1 MQHQLRKYLQQ
12 TPPGVCLPWSTF
24 QQVDKMSLCIGGL
37 WKVGFDQFFSQYDW
51 SFSFIWNCQ
60 GCRVQSPWNCWM
72 PLKKEVIDITCNQ
85 HCPNKSEQVLKLQLA
100 FARQACFGNGVSW
113 VAGTICI
120 SMHLNVFTLV
130 ASIISLLPILTV
142 VLFGLWS
149 LV

>member
-1 MQHQLRKYLQQ
+1 
-12 TPPGVCLPWSTF
+12 
-24 QQVDKMSLCIGGL
+24 
-37 WKVGFDQFFSQYDW
+37 
-51 SFSFIWNCQ
+51 
-60 GCRVQSPWNCWM
+60 M

-120 SMHLNVFTLV
+120 PIHLNVFTLV

-149 LV
+149 LVFGVSTDNGALKHPCVVSKTLRRRPSTKENPSLPVGTR